1 MKWQRKRDSSRPN
14 NSTASAA
21 DHVQSYWEYNRLVGE
36 SAGDRLLSEVLPTNN
51 LFLCS
56 VLVLQADY
64 TELKEKAVVAS
75 KDRLYVSWRCND
87 TGMDCYNVGPG
98 V

>member
-1 MKWQRKRDSSRPN
+1 MKWQRKRDNSKPD

-36 SAGDRLLSEVLPTNN
+36 CCQPTH

-56 VLVLQADY
+56 VLVLQAEY

-75 KDRLYVSWRCND
+75 KDRLHVSWRCND

>member
-1 MKWQRKRDSSRPN
+1 MFSRTGSTTGLWANLLVIDYCQRCC
-14 NSTASAA
+14 
-21 DHVQSYWEYNRLVGE
+21 Q
-36 SAGDRLLSEVLPTNN
+36 PTH

-56 VLVLQADY
+56 VLVLQAEY